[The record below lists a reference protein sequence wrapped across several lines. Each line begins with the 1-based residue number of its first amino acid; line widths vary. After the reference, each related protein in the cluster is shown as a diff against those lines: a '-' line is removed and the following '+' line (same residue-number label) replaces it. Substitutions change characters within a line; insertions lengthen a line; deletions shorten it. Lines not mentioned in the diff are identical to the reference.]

1 MAHSFVIAGVAAGMA
16 GLAALAASPALTDA
30 FAPATGGNVHLAGRA
45 GESADACIRAR
56 AYSDWARGAMYEECV
71 NAFRTHWDDRVG
83 WQNEYW
89 GKTMLCYAGA
99 AMYTGDPALKAWIVE
114 KTHAFLKEF
123 QKPNGYLSTY
133 SKEDFLRKNPEDPD
147 AKKHWCFNIW
157 GRKYTFWALID
168 IYRATGD
175 KTALDGAVKMADHL
189 IAQLKRLNLTLDKT
203 GAWNGISSMSILR
216 PMLELYH
223 ITGNPA

>member
-1 MAHSFVIAGVAAGMA
+1 MMKLCVLGAVAGMA
-16 GLAALAASPALTDA
+16 AAVAAAPAVKDA
-30 FAPATGGNVHLAGRA
+30 FAPATDGAVRLAGRA

-71 NAFRTHWDDRVG
+71 NSFRTHADDENGRSG

-133 SKEDFLRKNPEDPD
+133 GKEDFLRKNPQDPD

-175 KTALDGAVKMADHL
+175 QAALDGAVKMADRVVREMMGL
-189 IAQLKRLNLTLDKT
+189 
-203 GAWNGISSMSILR
+203 
-216 PMLELYH
+216 
-223 ITGNPA
+223 